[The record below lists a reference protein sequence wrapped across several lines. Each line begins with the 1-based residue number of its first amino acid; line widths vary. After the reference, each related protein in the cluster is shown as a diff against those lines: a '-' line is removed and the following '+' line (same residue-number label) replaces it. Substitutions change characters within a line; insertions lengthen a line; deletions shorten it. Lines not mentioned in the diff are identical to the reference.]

1 MTRGL
6 LSEFLAKRRTTHF
19 YSFSKIFFKIKSYM
33 LGWGS
38 VSSIL
43 QTVGGGGV
51 GLLWNWVEEEIFSSW
66 KFSLQ
71 QHCRVSFELSPTL
84 RVHQHR
90 LPCVVSEYVEN
101 INVGVNW
108 RSKWKNMSKRV
119 RVFQKGRQIAT
130 NPISSKTEM
139 HFKPAASISN
149 LTYSIK
155 CIQLDQT
162 KQIQDTSFSHLM
174 QNNMI
179 YSSHFESLTVCA
191 KKVIEWI
198 GMWLVSGLEP
208 FSPIGANRYLLI
220 SLISHQNLQHF

>member
-6 LSEFLAKRRTTHF
+6 LSEFLAKRRTTHC
-19 YSFSKIFFKIKSYM
+19 YSFSKRPSSKSN
-33 LGWGS
+33 LICWVS

-101 INVGVNW
+101 IYIGVNW
-108 RSKWKNMSKRV
+108 RSKWRNISKRV
-119 RVFQKGRQIAT
+119 RVFQKDRKIVT
-130 NPISSKTEM
+130 NPISFKTEM
-139 HFKPAASISN
+139 HFKLQYPISHIRSNVFNLIKPNRFKIHHSLIWCKTIWYIHHISN
-149 LTYSIK
+149 IWLFVQK
-155 CIQLDQT
+155 
-162 KQIQDTSFSHLM
+162 K
-174 QNNMI
+174 
-179 YSSHFESLTVCA
+179 SLSELGCGWFLART
-191 KKVIEWI
+191 
-198 GMWLVSGLEP
+198 LEP